1 MRRRLTP
8 VIVNDDAT
16 ITGAD
21 GITRALLHLPG
32 VALASLSTP
41 DQDRH
46 AGLLALLAASLPY
59 KARLAVYIENRPAD
73 AATMTQTLRAQLA
86 PTPYT
91 PALGEL
97 GERLVARWADRLTAP
112 TARHAAMLDYW
123 LLLQPYPIQ
132 DGYPDQTEPARL
144 AQATAAI
151 TRQLVSM
158 GLAPLPVTT
167 DDAHAFLARHL
178 DQTDDAGVGY
188 TAPHGPEGNLRYRL
202 GTGNAS
208 AKAAR
213 WVRTLFLVQPPV
225 ETDPGW
231 LRPLVAADCPVTIV
245 LHLTGLSRWWERK
258 RQGARLRVMSAT
270 TTGQSDI
277 TTDLAAQDA
286 HAQAVALHTQGYS
299 IVRVG
304 CYVRLEGDTQAQL
317 DARVTRVL
325 QAMRDT
331 MIAEP
336 GYGHAHQEPLYRAT
350 LPGYPDRARSTYRWD
365 SPTLGN
371 AWPFLAFNPGTR
383 TPGVPLGV
391 TDAAGDVVS
400 LALDDPNL
408 YNRIGV
414 VLGRVGTGKTS
425 LLQKLALWFM
435 LRGDMATVVS
445 SVASFGA
452 LCAISGGVEA
462 TLGGAASATINVFDG
477 PRDSD
482 EDRAERVRF
491 VTAAL
496 DLLLGGLTGLEAPFI
511 DEAVRAVYGT
521 TAGDAAPPVMR
532 DLYACLLD
540 QAATPGM
547 DTDDRKVWRG
557 LAWKLRPFVLDGQ
570 HARLVDGQTTVPLD
584 APLLAFNTAPLDEH
598 AALRNYAYFSVFA
611 IVDQR
616 RAVARTRS
624 AQAGRASADHLTG
637 LDEAWGLLTSPQAR
651 AYINRDA
658 RKARHGGN
666 CVLFASQQIKDLVGN
681 VDAETFFTQA
691 SYKALFSVEDNG
703 QQTEGNPR
711 LWLERMLQ
719 LTPEEVDQ
727 AQRMSGVK
735 GEYMP
740 CFLTRRD
747 RKSPRDLHGVVRVEL
762 TPDEAYLFASDV
774 DDITA
779 RDWWTAQAG
788 GDVWQGI
795 KMAVD
800 GAAGMEA
807 TA

>member
-1 MRRRLTP
+1 MRRRLTS

-46 AGLLALLAASLPY
+46 ASLLALLAASLPY

-73 AATMTQTLRAQLA
+73 AATMTHTLRAQLA

-112 TARHAAMLDYW
+112 TARHAATLDYW

-178 DQTDDAGVGY
+178 NQTDDDAGY

-202 GTGNAS
+202 GTGSAS

-245 LHLTGLSRWWERK
+245 LHVTGLSRWWERK

-270 TTGQSDI
+270 TTGHSDI

-299 IVRVG
+299 IVRMG

-336 GYGHAHQEPLYRAT
+336 GYGHAHQEPLYRST
-350 LPGYPDRARSTYRWD
+350 LPGYPDVAHSTYRWD
-365 SPTLGN
+365 SPTVGN

-383 TPGVPLGV
+383 SAGVPLGV
-391 TDAAGDVVS
+391 TDAAGDVVT
-400 LALDDPNL
+400 LALDDPTL
-408 YNRIGV
+408 YNRIAIIV
-414 VLGRVGTGKTS
+414 GRVGTGKTS
-425 LLQKLALWFM
+425 LLQKLALWFL
-435 LRGDMATVVS
+435 LRGDMATMVS
-445 SVASFGA
+445 SVDSFGA
-452 LCAISGGVEA
+452 LCDISGGERAV
-462 TLGGAASATINVFDG
+462 LGGADSACINVWDG
-477 PRDSD
+477 PRATDA
-482 EDRAERVRF
+482 DRRERVRF
-491 VTAAL
+491 VTTAI
-496 DLLLGGLTGLEAPFI
+496 DLLLGGLAGLEPSFL
-511 DEAVRAVYGT
+511 DEAVRAVYATASET
-521 TAGDAAPPVMR
+521 TPVMGN
-532 DLYACLLD
+532 LYSYI
-540 QAATPGM
+540 QGQWT
-547 DTDDRKVWRG
+547 DTGVDADDRKTWRALG
-557 LAWKLRPFVLDGQ
+557 WRLRPYVLDGQ
-570 HARLVDGQTTVPLD
+570 QARLVDGQTSVRLD
-584 APLLAFNTAPLDEH
+584 APLLAFNTAPLDQD

-611 IVDQR
+611 VVDAR
-616 RAVARTRS
+616 RALARTRS
-624 AQAGRASADHLTG
+624 VAAGRASSDHLTG
-637 LDEAWGLLTSPQAR
+637 LDESWALLRSQQAR
-651 AYINRDA
+651 EYINRTA
-658 RKARHGGN
+658 RTARHGGS
-666 CVLFASQQIKDLVGN
+666 CVAFASQQVNDLIG
-681 VDAETFFTQA
+681 DSEASTFFAQA
-691 SYKALFSVEDNG
+691 SLKAIFSLQDSGTQTDN
-703 QQTEGNPR
+703 PA
-711 LWLERMLQ
+711 LWLQRMLDM
-719 LTPEEVDQ
+719 TPEEVER
-727 AQRMSGVK
+727 AQHMSGVK

-740 CFLTRRD
+740 MFMTRRD
-747 RKSPRDLHGVVRVEL
+747 RTNPRDPHGIVRVEL
-762 TPDEAYLFASDV
+762 TPEEALLYASDV
-774 DDITA
+774 DDLAA
-779 RDWWTAQAG
+779 RDYWTAQAG
-788 GDVWQGI
+788 GDVWAGI
-795 KMAVD
+795 KAAVD
-800 GAAGMEA
+800 GATGMEA
-807 TA
+807 IA

>member
-8 VIVNDDAT
+8 VTVNDDLT

-73 AATMTQTLRAQLA
+73 AATMTQTLHAQLA

-91 PALGEL
+91 PALGEV
-97 GERLVARWADRLTAP
+97 GARLVARWADRLTAP

-178 DQTDDAGVGY
+178 DQTDDAGAGY

-202 GTGNAS
+202 GTGSAS

-245 LHLTGLSRWWERK
+245 LHVTGLSRWWERK

-270 TTGQSDI
+270 TTGHSDI

-299 IVRVG
+299 IIRVG
-304 CYVRLEGDTQAQL
+304 CYVRLEGATQGQL

-445 SVASFGA
+445 SVDSFGA
-452 LCAISGGVEA
+452 LCDISGGA
-462 TLGGAASATINVFDG
+462 RALLGGAASATINVFDG
-477 PRDSD
+477 PRDTD

-496 DLLLGGLTGLEAPFI
+496 DLLLGGLAGLEAPFI
-511 DEAVRAVYGT
+511 DEAVRAVYAV
-521 TAGDAAPPVMR
+521 AGATPPVMR
-532 DLYACLLD
+532 DLYACLLE

-598 AALRNYAYFSVFA
+598 AALRNFAYFAVFA
-611 IVDQR
+611 VVDQR
-616 RAVARTRS
+616 RALARARS
-624 AQAGRASADHLTG
+624 TQAGRASADHLTG

-740 CFLTRRD
+740 MFLTRRD
-747 RKSPRDLHGVVRVEL
+747 RKSPRDLHGIVRVEL
-762 TPDEAYLFASDV
+762 TPDEALLFASDV
-774 DDITA
+774 DDLTA
-779 RDWWTAQAG
+779 RQWWTDQAG
-788 GDVWQGI
+788 GDVWEGV
-795 KMAVD
+795 KAAVD
-800 GAAGMEA
+800 GTTGMEA